1 MRFMKLSRYLE
12 VLRSPGVARVALFA
26 TTGRLPFAIVP
37 LSIVLLMREEGYHY
51 GQIGAVVGAEALAVG
66 LTAGFVGRLVDRIGR
81 RRVILATGAAT
92 TLFLCVE
99 TAAILSDAPVW
110 LLVTLAALQGATIP
124 PISASMRALWSQL
137 VPEETLESAYAF
149 DAIQLELVFV
159 IGPLIAAGLATA
171 LTPAAG
177 LFLCAGFYV
186 AAATGFATAPAAAA
200 AAHGDKVER
209 TRAGALRSP
218 GMRTLV
224 LAGAI
229 TAISFGGLEVALPAF
244 AEAEGSR
251 GAVGPLVTVWAL
263 GSVIGGL
270 WYGGRSWSMSIEK
283 RFLVLMALLALGA
296 APLPFAP
303 SIGAMGVLLVLTGLA
318 LAPLA
323 TTEYALVDK
332 LAPAGTATEAYSWQ
346 IVANVTGAAAG
357 SFAAGVLAE
366 EAGVEWALAT
376 AGIACAAGFL
386 VAVTGRRSLR
396 PAAVAET

>member
-1 MRFMKLSRYLE
+1 MPFMKLGRYLE
-12 VLRSPGVARVALFA
+12 VLRTPGVARVALFA
-26 TTGRLPFAIVP
+26 TMGRLPFAIVP
-37 LSIVLLMREEGYHY
+37 LSIVLLMREEGYPY

-81 RRVILATGAAT
+81 RRVILVTGATT
-92 TLFLCVE
+92 TLFLCAE

-124 PISASMRALWSQL
+124 PISASMRSLWSQL
-137 VPEETLESAYAF
+137 VPEEALESAFAF

-186 AAATGFATAPAAAA
+186 AAATGFATAPAAGAA
-200 AAHGDKVER
+200 ARGDEVER

-270 WYGGRSWSMSIEK
+270 WYGGRSWSMPIEK

-303 SIGAMGVLLVLTGLA
+303 SIGVMGVLLVLTGLA

-332 LAPAGTATEAYSWQ
+332 LAPPGTATEAYSWQ
-346 IVANVTGAAAG
+346 IVANVMGAAAG

-376 AGIACAAGFL
+376 AGIACTIGCL
-386 VAVTGRRSLR
+386 VAVAGRRSLR
-396 PAAVAET
+396 PAAVAKT